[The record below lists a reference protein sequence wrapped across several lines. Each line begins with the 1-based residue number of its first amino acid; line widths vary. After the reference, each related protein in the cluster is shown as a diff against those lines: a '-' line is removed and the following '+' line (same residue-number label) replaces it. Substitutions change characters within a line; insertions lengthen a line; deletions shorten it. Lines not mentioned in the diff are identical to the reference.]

1 MEVSIGHLS
10 NLCAVNF
17 LFKSVNHAY
26 KLVSLNIIMYLDI
39 FCLLCLILLFI
50 SIAEFKLENKFSFV
64 IMIAGF
70 VSEYQKSMFPS
81 AVRMK
86 ALSAIGED
94 DNIIP
99 KGEFS
104 FLQINTITSMNH
116 IQKQPIK

>member
-1 MEVSIGHLS
+1 
-10 NLCAVNF
+10 
-17 LFKSVNHAY
+17 
-26 KLVSLNIIMYLDI
+26 MYLDI

-104 FLQINTITSMNH
+104 FLQINIITSMNH